1 MVEGEGG
8 LTLPASTSAD
18 QLRQPC
24 RGGKVE
30 PLATGMDHQ
39 AQAMPIRAKAKMSLC
54 RLSKL
59 LHTRRSRLKPHF
71 QLVPGEKNKKDSCAA
86 TAP

>member
-1 MVEGEGG
+1 MEGECG
-8 LTLPASTSAD
+8 LPLPPSAD
-18 QLRQPC
+18 QLCQPG

-30 PLATGMDHQ
+30 PLSTGVDHQ
-39 AQAMPIRAKAKMSLC
+39 AESMPIRSKTKMGLS

-71 QLVPGEKNKKDSCAA
+71 QLVTGEKNKKDSCAS